1 MDELQHNAQVITQ
14 VFRRYNVDA
23 QVVPAECFQSSGM
36 NIISVLPGASTKV
49 AAVTRLADELD
60 DILTRRLGY
69 NVSVRFETRPLRIL
83 VPRQHPVTRD
93 VLDVVE
99 SLKRRLRN
107 ERGLLAVVG
116 EAIGVRR
123 PELLTA
129 DLTGSNT
136 PHWLLAGAT
145 GSGKTTALIG
155 MVASMSQLNKP
166 ERLTMWILDPKNEVG
181 FLRGLQCVGR
191 IVTGADACVKA
202 LSDAV
207 NEMDN
212 RSRYSHINP
221 SHRVVVVI
229 DELAD
234 LIDVAGVEA
243 EKKLK
248 RILQMGRGLGIHVV
262 AATQHALADNIGST
276 AKANFSV
283 RLAFRTPSAEAAKV
297 ATGIAASGA
306 ERLPGRGAAIKVG
319 ASGVEFVQAFNV
331 DPERVAAL
339 GGTSIPQRQ
348 YQTPPRTSHTG
359 RESIQEADTSSA
371 DVEYQSD
378 TSRKLTF
385 DVYGKP
391 TEEEA
396 KMIRRL
402 VKSGISKN
410 KIIKLLPP
418 ANRNQCFDF
427 INAAIGE
434 RMNA

>member
-23 QVVPAECFQSSGM
+23 QVVPSECFQASGM

-49 AAVTRLADELD
+49 AAITKLADELD

-83 VPRQHPVTRD
+83 VPRQQPVSRD

-99 SLKRRLRN
+99 SLRRRLRN

-123 PELLTA
+123 PELLTV

-136 PHWLLAGAT
+136 PHWLLAGAS

-166 ERLTMWILDPKNEVG
+166 ERLTMWILDPKNELS
-181 FLRGLQCVGR
+181 FLRGLPCVGR

-212 RSRYSHINP
+212 RSRHSHINP
-221 SHRVVVVI
+221 SHRLVVVI

-243 EKKLK
+243 EKLLK

-283 RLAFRTPSAEAAKV
+283 RLAFRTSSVEAAKV
-297 ATGIAASGA
+297 ATGMAGTGA

-339 GGTSIPQRQ
+339 GKASVSEYQ
-348 YQTPPRTSHTG
+348 YQPSPTSHTG
-359 RESIQEADTSSA
+359 RESIQQADTSSA
-371 DVEYQSD
+371 DVEYQSN
-378 TSRKLTF
+378 TGHKMTF
-385 DVYGKP
+385 DVYGQP
-391 TEEEA
+391 TKEEA

-402 VKSGISKN
+402 VNSGISKN
-410 KIIKLLPP
+410 KIIKLFPP